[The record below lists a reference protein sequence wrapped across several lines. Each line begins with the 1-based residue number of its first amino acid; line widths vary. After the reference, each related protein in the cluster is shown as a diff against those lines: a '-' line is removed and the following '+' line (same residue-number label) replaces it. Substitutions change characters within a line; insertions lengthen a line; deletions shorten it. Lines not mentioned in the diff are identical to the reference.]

1 MATQGGGDA
10 AQGGDGFQDAIPQ
23 RDDPQARSI
32 IIISPWQQDIDLL
45 TKQGANLWNEGTKP
59 AEEKFTGQ
67 GRDVP
72 RFIALIKNQVS
83 KCFLTEIVT
92 INGKNL
98 LADYGTVSLEEI
110 KRVRDIRNL
119 TVPTTLRQAQ
129 PRIKAQILFHF
140 IYGSLG
146 TLPMRKISTRLDE
159 IQQDG
164 PTLLK
169 IVLVD
174 TFVATQAHTF
184 QVKEQLYDLN
194 LKAFKWNVPSM
205 NQSVREIMVDLQAAG
220 HMLSNEDVMIAL
232 FRAYS
237 GSTNDEFK
245 NAVMYWKNEWNNR
258 ALTSAEE
265 LMIKVDA
272 KYDKL
277 KKAGTWGKSSEK
289 DAQIIAL
296 TAKIDTLQK
305 EIGSGKSKQQNSSNS
320 SNKDKKDNWK
330 YDRSLSSTS
339 TYNRDGKLYKW
350 CSGP

>member
-140 IYGSLG
+140 IYESLG

-194 LKAFKWNVPSM
+194 LKAFKWNVPLM
-205 NQSVREIMVDLQAAG
+205 NQSVRVMVNLQAAG
-220 HMLSNEDVMIAL
+220 HILSNDDVRIAL
-232 FRAYS
+232 F
-237 GSTNDEFK
+237 
-245 NAVMYWKNEWNNR
+245 
-258 ALTSAEE
+258 
-265 LMIKVDA
+265 
-272 KYDKL
+272 
-277 KKAGTWGKSSEK
+277 
-289 DAQIIAL
+289 
-296 TAKIDTLQK
+296 
-305 EIGSGKSKQQNSSNS
+305 
-320 SNKDKKDNWK
+320 
-330 YDRSLSSTS
+330 
-339 TYNRDGKLYKW
+339 
-350 CSGP
+350 